1 MVVHLLLQRRLFVTA
16 GEVPIW
22 SPGPG
27 ENKMNNCFH
36 WAKVIDAE
44 IVHSRESKA
53 LSKVRMMA
61 GQWFSYWPP
70 PAYQTGEQDEKVES
84 EVNIGGAEHP
94 EK

>member
-61 GQWFSYWPP
+61 GQWFSY
-70 PAYQTGEQDEKVES
+70 QTGEQDEKVER

>member
-1 MVVHLLLQRRLFVTA
+1 MVIHLLLQRRLLVTA

-27 ENKMNNCFH
+27 ENKM
-36 WAKVIDAE
+36 KVIDAE

-70 PAYQTGEQDEKVES
+70 PAYQTGEQDEEVES